1 MPLRKNPP
9 ITIRTYQPGDAGY
22 VAYRHG
28 VLYAREYGFD
38 HVFEKYVL
46 QSLSKFLEEPAK
58 GEIWMAE
65 VGGVIAGFIGL
76 VEIDK
81 TTAQLRWF
89 LMEPEFRGIGLGRR
103 LMETLMDYC
112 RQKGYTHIMLWTFKG
127 LDAAVHLYQKDGFT
141 LTEEKENHEWKDLLI
156 EQRWDLALKY

>member
-1 MPLRKNPP
+1 MTASNKPA
-9 ITIRTYQPGDAGY
+9 ISIRTYRPGDAGY

-28 VLYAREYGFD
+28 VLYAKDYGFD

-46 QSLSKFLEEPAK
+46 QSLSTFLDEPFA

-65 VGGVIAGFIGL
+65 VGGVVAGFIGL

-81 TTAQLRWF
+81 STAQLRWF

-103 LMETLMDYC
+103 LMDTLLAHC
-112 RQKGYTHIMLWTFKG
+112 EQKGYTHILLWTFKG
-127 LDAAVHLYQKDGFT
+127 LDAAVHLYQQAGFT

-156 EQRWDLALKY
+156 EQRWDLDLQ

>member
-1 MPLRKNPP
+1 MLSRNNPP

-28 VLYAREYGFD
+28 VLYGREYGFD

-46 QSLSKFLEEPAK
+46 QSLSKYLEDPTK

-65 VGGVIAGFIGL
+65 VGGVVAGFIGL

-81 TTAQLRWF
+81 NTAQLRWF
-89 LMEPEFRGIGLGRR
+89 LIEPEFRGIGLGRR
-103 LMETLMDYC
+103 MVDTLLDYC
-112 RQKGYTHIMLWTFKG
+112 RQKGYTQIMLWTFKG
-127 LDAAVHLYQKDGFT
+127 LDAALHLYQQTGFT
-141 LTEEKENHEWKDLLI
+141 LAEEKENHEWKDLLI